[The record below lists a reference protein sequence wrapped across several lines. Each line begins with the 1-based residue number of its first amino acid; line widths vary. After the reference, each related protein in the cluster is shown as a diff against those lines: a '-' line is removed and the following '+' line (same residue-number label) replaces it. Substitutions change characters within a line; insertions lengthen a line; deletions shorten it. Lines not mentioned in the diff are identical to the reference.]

1 MEAAGRRGHPHR
13 SLCRS
18 WPAPTPT
25 SSRRSGGRRL
35 LRARLQ
41 PCMLFGADVRP
52 PCICSRAPHHAF
64 PALSTC
70 RSGPRVALRLP
81 ATHASAAAMDAS
93 AAASIAQ
100 IVDKARTSWLKNH
113 EVLELLQEYANAGLS
128 VCQEPPVRPEG
139 GQLFLF
145 DRRVCRFFRRDGH
158 NWRKKPDGKTI
169 RETHEK
175 LKVGNTETLNCYYA
189 HADQDDGLQRRCY
202 WQLDPE
208 REHIVL
214 VHYLCCAS
222 SRAGGG
228 STARAGSAELAEP
241 RERPRRGNDGR
252 RAYSPPAPPA
262 GARGG
267 SRGRLG
273 SGSQSKLSP
282 LAQSSGSLES
292 SLPSQGL
299 PEVAELADV
308 SPLALPLVQ
317 GMSLEQAAALP
328 SLAQQYALQQLQ
340 AQARLLNAA
349 AVLPPPLPLPVDLD
363 PFDLPADD
371 LSRPHPGVLYT
382 GQRMASQL
390 AAAQQAAMASPAPPP
405 PTLTPVA
412 QLGGVAPAPAL
423 QPAAMPAAP
432 ATHLGAGAAASA
444 QPLPPVAGLRAL
456 FPQESFTAEQHRNL
470 FRQMSLG
477 IQRDTVEEAAG
488 YYLGSPTERS
498 LDPLAASA
506 AAEAKPATGAAASA
520 ADAGADATGGGLTG
534 ADLAALLS
542 SPPHGSG
549 HRRTFSRQGSGLS
562 RLISKNW
569 ESELPMD
576 MMLPDVDA
584 DISTYP
590 VGDVVVEVAE
600 RPSSPSSRIFD
611 QAGIAFLGSAG
622 MAASTAHTLEPSP
635 LAGLLPL
642 RGTPAAA
649 LLAGLGGSGA
659 GSPPRAL
666 PAFPTPTLGKGSEA
680 GTPTFGSPPGQLL
693 FAAGDGASLA
703 QRVSRRELGAGASV
717 RRDMGL
723 GAGALGSMARSGSH
737 PHLAHL
743 SRRSAGVGLGTD
755 ATPEEVEAQV
765 RRQERVEAAA
775 QAAQGH
781 RDEALAAARS
791 RRAAHS
797 SEEAEEEGMEMID
810 VPENMQ
816 RLSSF
821 LARGRQTTGGQRELA
836 AMAAEALE
844 LETRSLLKHMS
855 IDEADAVAAVA
866 AVAKGLEVMPTIDG
880 SSELEA
886 TASGAHSMLG
896 SLSEELASSRDQSV
910 SSLLEGGAL
919 RPAAAGQQRR

>member
-1 MEAAGRRGHPHR
+1 
-13 SLCRS
+13 
-18 WPAPTPT
+18 
-25 SSRRSGGRRL
+25 
-35 LRARLQ
+35 
-41 PCMLFGADVRP
+41 
-52 PCICSRAPHHAF
+52 
-64 PALSTC
+64 
-70 RSGPRVALRLP
+70 
-81 ATHASAAAMDAS
+81 MDATV
-93 AAASIAQ
+93 AASIAQ

-113 EVLELLQEYANAGLS
+113 EVLELLQEYANAGLA
-128 VCQEPPVRPEG
+128 VCHEPPVRPEG

-228 STARAGSAELAEP
+228 SGGRTGSTELAEP
-241 RERPRRGNDGR
+241 RERPRRGNAGR
-252 RAYSPPAPPA
+252 RAYSPPASA
-262 GARGG
+262 ASARGG
-267 SRGRLG
+267 GRSRVG
-273 SGSQSKLSP
+273 SNTKLSP
-282 LAQSSGSLES
+282 LTQSCSSLES

-299 PEVAELADV
+299 PDVAELTEL
-308 SPLALPLVQ
+308 STLALPMVQ
-317 GMSLEQAAALP
+317 GMSLEQAASLP
-328 SLAQQYALQQLQ
+328 SLAQQHAMQQQQQALQQQQ
-340 AQARLLNAA
+340 AQARLLHAA
-349 AVLPPPLPLPVDLD
+349 AMLPPMPLPAVDLD
-363 PFDLPADD
+363 PFDLPADS

-390 AAAQQAAMASPAPPP
+390 AAGQHA
-405 PTLTPVA
+405 
-412 QLGGVAPAPAL
+412 GVVS
-423 QPAAMPAAP
+423 PAAP
-432 ATHLGAGAAASA
+432 ALAPAASLGSGAPTVTVQQVASAAPSNPGEAAAASV
-444 QPLPPVAGLRAL
+444 QTLPPVAGLRAL
-456 FPQESFTAEQHRNL
+456 FPQESFAAEQHRNL

-477 IQRDTVEEAAG
+477 IQRDTVEDVSG

-506 AAEAKPATGAAASA
+506 VPDARLAAAAQAPA
-520 ADAGADATGGGLTG
+520 ADIGGGLSGVDTGGDAGGGLPG

-542 SPPHGSG
+542 SPPHTGG

-576 MMLPDVDA
+576 MMLAAVDA

-611 QAGIAFLGSAG
+611 QAGIAFLGRAG
-622 MAASTAHTLEPSP
+622 AAASTAHTLEPSP
-635 LAGLLPL
+635 LAGLAPL
-642 RGTPAAA
+642 RSTPAAHA
-649 LLAGLGGSGA
+649 LSGLHASSPHGLAG
-659 GSPPRAL
+659 
-666 PAFPTPTLGKGSEA
+666 FPTPALHDGSEA
-680 GTPTFGSPPGQLL
+680 GTPTFGSPPAQLL

-703 QRVSRRELGAGASV
+703 QRASTRREPSIGPGS
-717 RRDMGL
+717 
-723 GAGALGSMARSGSH
+723 LGSVARSGSH
-737 PHLAHL
+737 SHLAHL
-743 SRRSAGVGLGTD
+743 ARRSAATGAD
-755 ATPEEVEAQV
+755 ATPEEAEAQA

-797 SEEAEEEGMEMID
+797 SEEAEEEGLEMID

-821 LARGRQTTGGQRELA
+821 LARGRQATGGQRELA

-844 LETRSLLKHMS
+844 QETRSLLKHMS
-855 IDEADAVAAVA
+855 IDEADAVAAVT
-866 AVAKGLEVMPTIDG
+866 AVTKGVDVLPTIHADG

-896 SLSEELASSRDQSV
+896 SFSEELASSRNQSV